1 MFWSKSTVCANMLGN
16 TDASGAGILTRMPN
30 AKLRLTVP
38 EEIWLGEIT
47 RDHPETRIRVLA
59 AIPDGLSGV
68 GLIEITGPTTD
79 SVVAAMEAEDD
90 VTEIEVLQQQDDQ
103 ALVQFET
110 SNPLLLLPAR
120 GSNVPLEMPFD
131 IRDGEVTWEVTAPTE
146 RLSELGTQLEE
157 FGISFSVEYIRQQ
170 TDRERLLTDRQ
181 QEIVEAAV
189 EAGYYDTPRQ
199 CSLTDLAERID
210 IAKSTCSNTLHR
222 AEEAIIKE
230 YAEQEL
236 TGDLSVA

>member
-1 MFWSKSTVCANMLGN
+1 MFGDI
-16 TDASGAGILTRMPN
+16 DASGAGILTHMPN

-47 RDHPETRIRVLA
+47 RNNPATRIRVLA

-68 GLIEITGPTTD
+68 GLIEVTGSTTN

-90 VTEIEVLQQQDDQ
+90 VTDIEVLQQHEDE

-131 IRDGEVTWEVTAPTE
+131 ISDGEVTWEVTAPSD

-170 TDRERLLTDRQ
+170 TGRERLLTDRQ
-181 QEIVEAAV
+181 REVVEAAV
-189 EAGYYDTPRQ
+189 EAGYYDTPRR
-199 CSLTDLAERID
+199 CSLTELAEQID

-222 AEEAIIKE
+222 TEEAIIKE
-230 YAEQEL
+230 YVRREL
-236 TGDLSVA
+236 TEDLGTA

>member
-1 MFWSKSTVCANMLGN
+1 MFWRESTVWANMFGDI
-16 TDASGAGILTRMPN
+16 DANGERILTDMPN

-47 RDHPETRIRVLA
+47 RNHPETRIRVLA

-68 GLIEITGPTTD
+68 GLIEISGVATD
-79 SVVAAMEAEDD
+79 SVIAAMETEDD
-90 VTEIEVLQQQDDQ
+90 VTDIEVLQQQDDE

-120 GSNVPLEMPFD
+120 GSNVPLETPFD
-131 IRDGEVTWEVTAPTE
+131 IRDGEVTWEVTAPTD
-146 RLSELGTQLEE
+146 RLSELGTQLTE
-157 FGISFSVEYIRQQ
+157 FDISFSVEYVRQQ
-170 TDRERLLTDRQ
+170 TGRERLLTDRQ

-189 EAGYYDTPRQ
+189 EAGYYDTPRR
-199 CSLTDLAERID
+199 CSLTELAEQMD

-222 AEEAIIKE
+222 TEEAIIKE
-230 YAEQEL
+230 YVHQEL
-236 TGDLSVA
+236 TEDLPVT

>member
-1 MFWSKSTVCANMLGN
+1 
-16 TDASGAGILTRMPN
+16 MPN

-38 EEIWLGEIT
+38 EEVWLGEIT
-47 RDHPETRIRVLA
+47 RRYPETRLRVLA

-68 GLIEITGPTTD
+68 GLVEITGPTTD
-79 SVVAAMEAEDD
+79 GVVTAMGQQDD
-90 VTEIEVLQQQDDQ
+90 VTDIETLQQREDE

-110 SNPLLLLPAR
+110 SDPLLLLPAR

-146 RLSELGTQLEE
+146 QLSELGGQLDE
-157 FGISFSVEYIRQQ
+157 FGISFSVEYIRQEPG
-170 TDRERLLTDRQ
+170 RERLLTDRQ
-181 QEIVEAAV
+181 REIVEAAV

-199 CSLTDLAERID
+199 CSLTELAAEID

-230 YAEQEL
+230 FVRKESL
-236 TGDLSVA
+236 GDISVS

>member
-1 MFWSKSTVCANMLGN
+1 
-16 TDASGAGILTRMPN
+16 MPN

-47 RDHPETRIRVLA
+47 RSHPETQIRVLA

-68 GLIEITGPTTD
+68 GLIEITGPTTE
-79 SVVAAMEAEDD
+79 SVVAAMQSEDD
-90 VTEIEVLQQQDDQ
+90 VTDIEVLQQGDDE

-120 GSNVPLEMPFD
+120 GSSVPLEMPFD
-131 IRDGEVTWEVTAPTE
+131 IRDGEVTWEVTAPTDQ
-146 RLSELGTQLEE
+146 LSELGVQLEE
-157 FGISFSVEYIRQQ
+157 FGIPFSVEYIHQE
-170 TDRERLLTDRQ
+170 TDRERLVTDRQ
-181 QEIVEAAV
+181 REVVEAAV

-199 CSLTDLAERID
+199 CSLTELAEQID

-230 YAEQEL
+230 YVQREVIGEL
-236 TGDLSVA
+236 SNS

>member
-1 MFWSKSTVCANMLGN
+1 MFRTVGPVSANMFGN
-16 TDASGAGILTRMPN
+16 TDGIADRLPGRMPN

-38 EEIWLGEIT
+38 EEVWLGEIT
-47 RDHPETRIRVLA
+47 RSYPETRIRVLA

-68 GLIEITGPTTD
+68 GLVEITGPTTD
-79 SVVAAMEAEDD
+79 EVVASMGAQDD
-90 VTEIEVLQQQDDQ
+90 VTDIETLQRRDDE

-110 SNPLLLLPAR
+110 SDPLLLLPAR

-131 IRDGEVTWEVTAPTE
+131 IRDGEVTWSVTAPTE
-146 RLSELGTQLEE
+146 QLSELGGQLDE
-157 FGISFSVEYIRQQ
+157 FGISFSVEYIRQEPDQ
-170 TDRERLLTDRQ
+170 ERLLTDRQ
-181 QEIVEAAV
+181 QEVIEAAV

-199 CSLTDLAERID
+199 CSLTDLAAQID

-230 YAEQEL
+230 YVKREII
-236 TGDLSVA
+236 GDISPV

>member
-1 MFWSKSTVCANMLGN
+1 
-16 TDASGAGILTRMPN
+16 MPK
-30 AKLRLTVP
+30 AKLRLSVP
-38 EEIWLGEIT
+38 EGVWLGEIT
-47 RDHPETRIRVLA
+47 RAHPETQIRVLA

-68 GLIEITGPTTD
+68 GLIEITGRRTD
-79 SVVAAMEAEDD
+79 AVVAAMRADDD
-90 VTEIEVLQQQDDQ
+90 VTNVETLQQRDED

-110 SNPLLLLPAR
+110 SEPLLLLPAR

-131 IRDGEVTWEVTAPTE
+131 IRDGTVTWELTATTE
-146 RLSELGTQLEE
+146 QLSTLGEQLRE
-157 FGISFSVEYIRQQ
+157 FEIPFSVEYVRQE

-181 QEIVEAAV
+181 REVIEAAA

-199 CSLTDLAERID
+199 CSLTELADRLD

-230 YAEQEL
+230 YVRREVV
-236 TGDLSVA
+236 GGLSGE